1 MSINRRYRVNRQI
14 IAREVR
20 VIGENGEQLGVMPVV
35 KALELARE
43 REYDLVEVSPTSTP
57 TVCRIV
63 DYGKFRYEQAKKERE
78 GRKKQK
84 SVFLRE
90 VRFRPKIGKHD
101 VEFKL
106 RIVKKLLEEGD
117 KVRVKVLF
125 RGREVTHPE
134 VGKALLDMVVRE
146 LEGVATVEKAPSMDV
161 RTMYMILAPAKELKT
176 SKR

>member
-1 MSINRRYRVNRQI
+1 M
-14 IAREVR
+14 
-20 VIGENGEQLGVMPVV
+20 LPVV
-35 KALELARE
+35 KAQEIARE
-43 REYDLVEVSPTSTP
+43 REYDLVEVSPTSVP
-57 TVCRIV
+57 PVCRLV

-134 VGKALLDMVVRE
+134 VGRELLLMVARE
-146 LEGVATVEKAPSMDV
+146 LEGVATVERAPSMDV
-161 RTMYMILAPAKELKT
+161 RTMYMILAPAKELKA
-176 SKR
+176 SKG

>member
-1 MSINRRYRVNRQI
+1 MPT
-14 IAREVR
+14 AR
-20 VIGENGEQLGVMPVV
+20 
-35 KALELARE
+35 ALEMARE
-43 REYDLVEVSPTSTP
+43 REYDLVEVSPTAIP
-57 TVCRIV
+57 PVCRLV

-78 GRKKQK
+78 SRKKQK
-84 SVFLRE
+84 SVYLRE

-134 VGKALLDMVVRE
+134 LGRALLEMVARE
-146 LEGVATVEKAPSMDV
+146 LESIGIVEKAPSMDI
-161 RTMYMILAPAKELKT
+161 RTMDMILAPAKELKA

>member
-1 MSINRRYRVNRQI
+1 M
-14 IAREVR
+14 AREVR
-20 VIGENGEQLGVMPVV
+20 VIDEKGEQLGVLPVV
-35 KALELARE
+35 KALEIARQ
-43 REYDLVEVSPTSTP
+43 REYDLVEVSPTANP
-57 TVCRIV
+57 PVCRLV
-63 DYGKFRYEQAKKERE
+63 DYGRFRYEQAKKERE

-134 VGKALLDMVVRE
+134 VGRALLEMVARE
-146 LEGVATVEKAPSMDV
+146 LDGIATVEKAPSMDV
-161 RTMYMILAPAKELKT
+161 RTMDMILAPAKESKT
-176 SKR
+176 GKG